1 MHISRRRLSLTV
13 VSLGTALSPWHGAVA
28 QDRWPSKPIVFI
40 VPFASGGANDI
51 LSRMLA
57 PRLSEQ
63 LGQPVVVENTTGAS
77 GTIGLARLVRL
88 PADGHSI
95 ALAATANISIGPFI
109 YKEVGYDSVR
119 DLIPIARLTEA
130 PIMIFVRADSPY
142 RSLSD
147 LLAAARAKPGSITYG
162 TSGIGGITHLGGEL
176 LARRAHVKLLHVP
189 YRGAGPAMIAVLGGE
204 VETLFTA
211 PDAPMPHLRGGKLR
225 ALATM
230 GYKRHRVLPDVPTVA
245 ESLPDIEEVT
255 VWFGIVA
262 RAGLPAAVQQ
272 RLGAEAGRALA
283 APDVR
288 ERLAAFGQDS
298 NFAGPEEFA
307 RIIASDIALWGP
319 MIKSVGIRVE

>member
-1 MHISRRRLSLTV
+1 MHISRRRLNLALA
-13 VSLGTALSPWHGAVA
+13 SLGTALSPWRGAVA
-28 QDRWPSKPIVFI
+28 QSRWPSKPIVFI

-63 LGQPVVVENTTGAS
+63 LGQPVVVENTTGAG

-95 ALAATANISIGPFI
+95 ALAATANIAIGPFI
-109 YKEVGYDSVR
+109 YKEVGYDPVQ
-119 DLIPIARLTEA
+119 DLTPIARLTEA
-130 PIMIFVRADSPY
+130 PIMIFVRADGPY

-189 YRGAGPAMIAVLGGE
+189 YRGAGPAMIGLLGGE
-204 VETLFTA
+204 VDALLTA
-211 PDAPMPHLRGGKLR
+211 PDAPMPLLRSGKLR

-230 GYKRHRVLPDVPTVA
+230 GHKRHRVLPDVPAVV
-245 ESLPDIEEVT
+245 EGIPGIEEVT

-283 APDVR
+283 VPDVG
-288 ERLAAFGQDS
+288 ERLAELAQDS
-298 NFAGPEEFA
+298 NFAGPEEFK
-307 RIIASDIALWGP
+307 RIIASDIALWAP
-319 MIKSVGIRVE
+319 LIKSAGIRVE